1 MQSRFKATAA
11 LPLFFGWPMLVQ
23 AAAAPDLS
31 DNIELDPVTVTAT
44 RTDAV
49 LSDSIAS
56 VSVISRTEIERLQP
70 QDAIDLLAGL
80 PGVSL
85 TNNGGPGKASS
96 IFVRGTESDHLLVL
110 IDGIKVGSATSGGFA
125 IQDLPVEQIERIELV
140 RGPRS
145 SLYGSE
151 AIGGVL
157 QIFTRQGGGREGQPV
172 VSFAIGGGSHDSLRG
187 ELGIRGDIG
196 QGGWYAASLSGRDTD
211 GINARPSVAEPD
223 KDGYENFAGSLRAG
237 WHFDNGADLSA
248 SYLRADSENE
258 FDGSYQDFSD
268 NRQQAFGADLRFSP
282 LTVWKVSL
290 HAGQSRDEADNYKAD
305 TYLSSFET
313 RRSYYAWQNDL
324 QVAATQLLS
333 LGLDYQDDEVDGTTE
348 YAVDSR
354 DNTGG
359 YLQYQGDF
367 GRHELQASLRHDD
380 NEQFGNNDTGAVA
393 WGFHLL
399 PALRL
404 NASYGTA
411 FKAPSFN
418 ELYFPGY
425 GNADLSPEKSKSVE
439 LGLGGMIA
447 GIDWRLDA
455 YRTELDDLIAYDAAT
470 FSPGNVDKAVIHGAE
485 LQLSALL
492 AGLRSRAYLSWM
504 DPENR
509 ADGANHGNT
518 LPRRAERTAR
528 LDLDYDIG
536 RASLGA
542 TVNATG
548 KRYDDLANSTELG
561 GYTTLALRFGWQLLP
576 RWRVQASA
584 NNVFDKD
591 YETAAT
597 YAQEGATYYLGLR
610 YTPDL

>member
-1 MQSRFKATAA
+1 MQSRYKAAAA
-11 LPLFFGWPMLVQ
+11 LPLFFGWPALVQ
-23 AAAAPDLS
+23 AAAAPNLS

-49 LSDSIAS
+49 LSDSLAP
-56 VSVISRTEIERLQP
+56 VSVITRSEIERLQP
-70 QDAIDLLAGL
+70 QELSELFAGL
-80 PGVSL
+80 PGISIA
-85 TNNGGPGKASS
+85 NNGGPGKSTS
-96 IFVRGTESDHLLVL
+96 IFLRGTESDHLLVL

-125 IQDLPVEQIERIELV
+125 IQDLPVEQIERIEIV

-151 AIGGVL
+151 AIGGVI
-157 QIFTRQGGGREGQPV
+157 QIFTRRGGGRDGQPV
-172 VSFAIGGGSHDSLRG
+172 VSFAVGGGSHDSLRG
-187 ELGIRGDIG
+187 ELGIRGDVG
-196 QGGWYAASLSGRDTD
+196 RGGWYAASLSGRDTD
-211 GINARPSVAEPD
+211 GIDTRPSVGEPD
-223 KDGYENFAGSLRAG
+223 KDGYENVAGSLRAG
-237 WHFDNGADLSA
+237 WRFDNGTDLA
-248 SYLRADSENE
+248 ATYLRADSENE

-290 HAGQSRDEADNYKAD
+290 HAGQSRDKADNYKAD
-305 TYLSSFET
+305 TYLSTFET
-313 RRSYYAWQNDL
+313 QRSYYAWQNDL
-324 QVAATQLLS
+324 RLASAQLLS
-333 LGLDYQDDEVDGTTE
+333 LGLDYQDDEVDSTTE

-367 GRHELQASLRHDD
+367 GRHELQASVRHDD
-380 NEQFGNNDTGAVA
+380 NEQFGTNDTGAVA

-399 PALRL
+399 PALRF

-411 FKAPSFN
+411 FKAPDFN

-425 GNADLSPEKSKSVE
+425 GNAGLTPEKSKSLE

-447 GIDWRLDA
+447 SIDWRLDA

-485 LQLSALL
+485 LQLGTLL
-492 AGLRSRAYLSWM
+492 AGVRSRAYLSWM

-518 LPRRAERTAR
+518 LPRRAKRSAR
-528 LDLDYDIG
+528 LDLDYEFG
-536 RASLGA
+536 RTSLGA
-542 TVNATG
+542 TVNASG
-548 KRYDDLANSTELG
+548 KRYDDLANSIELG
-561 GYTTLALRFGWQLLP
+561 GYTTLALRLGWQLLP
-576 RWRVQASA
+576 SWRLQASA
-584 NNVFDKD
+584 SNVFDKD
-591 YETAAT
+591 YETAAS
-597 YAQEGATYYLGLR
+597 YAQEGATYYLRLR
-610 YTPDL
+610 YTPAQ